1 MNDFNDY
8 LNEQLK
14 DPDFKKEWD
23 DSESEY
29 SLARSFLMAR
39 KECNMTQKE
48 LARKVG
54 VSEKAVIN
62 WELDCSNP
70 TARNMLALADIFSV
84 SMDALYGREE
94 RAAADLSGLRD
105 HKRKLIEVMINAAIQ
120 YTRQHDSRSNRP
132 IVTNMTRHLE
142 KPAQVW

>member
-1 MNDFNDY
+1 MFGMQIKK
-8 LNEQLK
+8 LREQ
-14 DPDFKKEWD
+14 
-23 DSESEY
+23 
-29 SLARSFLMAR
+29 
-39 KECNMTQKE
+39 NGMTQKE

-62 WELDCSNP
+62 WGLDWELDCSNP

-105 HKRKLIEVMINAAIQ
+105 HERRLIEVMINAAIQ
-120 YTRQHDSRSNRP
+120 YTRQHD
-132 IVTNMTRHLE
+132 
-142 KPAQVW
+142 

>member
-1 MNDFNDY
+1 MFGMKIKK
-8 LNEQLK
+8 LREQ
-14 DPDFKKEWD
+14 
-23 DSESEY
+23 
-29 SLARSFLMAR
+29 
-39 KECNMTQKE
+39 NGMTQKE

-105 HKRKLIEVMINAAIQ
+105 HERKLIEVMINAAIQ
-120 YTRQHDSRSNRP
+120 YTRQHD
-132 IVTNMTRHLE
+132 
-142 KPAQVW
+142 